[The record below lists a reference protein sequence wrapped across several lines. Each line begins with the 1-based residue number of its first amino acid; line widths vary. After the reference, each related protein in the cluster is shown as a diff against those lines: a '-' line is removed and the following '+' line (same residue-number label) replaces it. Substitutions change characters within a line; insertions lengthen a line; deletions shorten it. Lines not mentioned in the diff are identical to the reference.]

1 MASQT
6 LIEINNY
13 LDYVEL
19 AFTVAV
25 EAFVL
30 TKLRFKMDTSE
41 YVIAGCY
48 LLVDMTR
55 VL

>member
-6 LIEINNY
+6 LTEINNY
-13 LDYVEL
+13 LDYVGL

-30 TKLRFKMDTSE
+30 IKLRFKIDKSG
-41 YVIAGCY
+41 YVIAGSY
-48 LLVDMTR
+48 LLAEMTR